1 MNRALLGFAL
11 LYLNPFGNGQRQSVF
26 RLGCFFVLHAAIA
39 AMTGLWRI
47 RSAFVF
53 EKEIT
58 SGDLT
63 LRNYSMGGSGCFN
76 YPFTSSSESLPPGEV
91 GDKPVNQRQPSMIF
105 GGNTVFRQTGIGNHN
120 PTERSRPPVNKSP
133 MSSEV
138 QL

>member
-1 MNRALLGFAL
+1 MVSGSQF
-11 LYLNPFGNGQRQSVF
+11 S

-76 YPFTSSSESLPPGEV
+76 YPFTSSAESLPPGEV
-91 GDKPVNQRQPSMIF
+91 GDKAVNQRQPSMIF